1 MQWPIFSRKTYK
13 EWMKMQIAPIS
24 ATKMEHIVDSFI
36 SISFE
41 DVGLDGILIHSQELA
56 DSDEVEVFCLQ
67 LYLFKFKVT
76 SQLVQVP
83 LNERLVRQELL
94 VQQRHVKQLRAEC
107 DALKMVC

>member
-1 MQWPIFSRKTYK
+1 
-13 EWMKMQIAPIS
+13 MQIAPIS

-56 DSDEVEVFCLQ
+56 DEVEVFCLQ

-107 DALKMVC
+107 DALKMVH